1 MDATDSG
8 KPKKEEAEAEDL
20 AVDHKAPADHL
31 FAIILLV
38 RKQGYVHEVL
48 LGNVNNVEKT
58 DALLPDPT
66 QKLGTYAIIYLS
78 GLSIVFADRRRTI
91 AGQES
96 MIIPDGLLQCSKVAS
111 PKEVIGMVTMMVED
125 VAEECG
131 LTLAVEVSKPR
142 PACPGRRMRH
152 EVWAPRCGQEDL

>member
-78 GLSIVFADRRRTI
+78 GLSIIFADRRRTI

-96 MIIPDGLLQCSKVAS
+96 MIIPDGCCS
-111 PKEVIGMVTMMVED
+111 
-125 VAEECG
+125 
-131 LTLAVEVSKPR
+131 
-142 PACPGRRMRH
+142 
-152 EVWAPRCGQEDL
+152 APRSHLPRRLSEW

>member
-48 LGNVNNVEKT
+48 FGNVNNVEKT

-96 MIIPDGLLQCSKVAS
+96 MIILDGLLQCSKVAS

-125 VAEECG
+125 VAEEYG